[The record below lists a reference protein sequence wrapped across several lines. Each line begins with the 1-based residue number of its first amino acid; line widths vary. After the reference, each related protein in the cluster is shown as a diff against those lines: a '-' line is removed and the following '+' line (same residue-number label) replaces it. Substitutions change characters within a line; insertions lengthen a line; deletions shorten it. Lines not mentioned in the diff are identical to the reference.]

1 MSTHLLPVGS
11 STNIPVKYRPINM
24 VGTMYSSFSY
34 EHDRILYICL
44 FINGNTYRFQKLN
57 LLTNELSII
66 GDIPQTSFNSNSLS
80 GMVVN
85 DIGIFMNTYGSST
98 YLYKINLDN
107 LVVTSYTIVSY
118 SGISGMGILD
128 DKITIVMT
136 TNNGFLFFNTRTN
149 TYYSKSPTTNSIS
162 RYSMA
167 VGKNI
172 IMSSPNSNS
181 LSYVEMYNMK
191 TDVFSS
197 ITNLPVQSASAV
209 CYGDGKFYIAQVNRL
224 TIYNEETETVETNIV
239 VPWTK
244 PKTISYTNGVLFV
257 VCSDVINLYIYNI
270 RDKIYKVIYLPWT
283 IPNISQTSVTIPCA
297 FKGYFF
303 LPYRTM
309 CVINYTE
316 DSKYN
321 MGYVFDQYVF
331 ITNRDNSEKYEYD
344 DRFIELNESCL
355 TIKDGDIEYTTT
367 EIDEVNHIKKISI
380 NKSDYNKI
388 KSIKFIS

>member
-1 MSTHLLPVGS
+1 
-11 STNIPVKYRPINM
+11 
-24 VGTMYSSFSY
+24 
-34 EHDRILYICL
+34 
-44 FINGNTYRFQKLN
+44 
-57 LLTNELSII
+57 
-66 GDIPQTSFNSNSLS
+66 
-80 GMVVN
+80 
-85 DIGIFMNTYGSST
+85 
-98 YLYKINLDN
+98 
-107 LVVTSYTIVSY
+107 
-118 SGISGMGILD
+118 
-128 DKITIVMT
+128 
-136 TNNGFLFFNTRTN
+136 
-149 TYYSKSPTTNSIS
+149 
-162 RYSMA
+162 
-167 VGKNI
+167 
-172 IMSSPNSNS
+172 
-181 LSYVEMYNMK
+181 MYNMK

-224 TIYNEETETVETNIV
+224 IIYDEETETVEDTIV

-257 VCSDVINLYIYNI
+257 VCADVINLYIYNI
-270 RDKIYKVIYLPWT
+270 RDKIYKVVYLPWS
-283 IPNISQTSVTIPCA
+283 IPNLSQTSVTRPCA

-344 DRFIELNESCL
+344 DRFIELNESYL
-355 TIKDGDIEYTTT
+355 TIKDGDLEYTTT
-367 EIDEVNHIKKISI
+367 EIDEVNHIKKISV